1 MDKARIKQSDE
12 QLVHLIKNG
21 DKHAMSELYL
31 KYYMLVLNKC
41 ISFSTSLEEA
51 NDLTHDIMLK
61 ILENINSF
69 KGASK
74 LSSWLYSVT
83 ANYCIDHKR
92 RNKGIY
98 FESLEN
104 IYNYNDTTP
113 EDLEF
118 QLMKERESQHAFKIL
133 SDLDKDDQELLMMKY
148 SKNKSIRELQ
158 ALYKLSASAV
168 KMKLMRARKKAYNKL
183 KNELLTQTVAY

>member
-168 KMKLMRARKKAYNKL
+168 KMKLMRARKKAYTKL

>member
-1 MDKARIKQSDE
+1 M
-12 QLVHLIKNG
+12 
-21 DKHAMSELYL
+21 
-31 KYYMLVLNKC
+31 
-41 ISFSTSLEEA
+41 
-51 NDLTHDIMLK
+51 
-61 ILENINSF
+61 
-69 KGASK
+69 
-74 LSSWLYSVT
+74 
-83 ANYCIDHKR
+83 
-92 RNKGIY
+92 
-98 FESLEN
+98 EN

>member
-168 KMKLMRARKKAYNKL
+168 KMKLMRARKKAYTKL
-183 KNELLTQTVAY
+183 KSELLTQTVAY

>member
-74 LSSWLYSVT
+74 LSTWLYSVT